1 MNDFLLLTK
10 WKFLIEKYYY
20 GCEIG
25 NREILILK
33 ASGILYERLINLS
46 LCIYCNYLECIL

>member
-25 NREILILK
+25 SREILILK
-33 ASGILYERLINLS
+33 ASGILYGRLINLS
-46 LCIYCNYLECIL
+46 LCIYCNYMECIL